1 MLIVIQHYRLH
12 AQELH
17 DDGLVLHS
25 ALKAYIHSRYF
36 MYWNG
41 ADEVIEACV
50 LWHLRCP
57 HTFIE
62 PPKRFFT
69 IPFDLSLMLEEG
81 IRYIDHY
88 CFRPFSHVNLRL
100 SSSNFL
106 IVVRNGNPSF
116 GVASSWAR
124 RYFDPENTM
133 RLAPST
139 VNCSVRQNSV
149 FSWGLSES
157 PTLYLW
163 TITSLPISL
172 FISIF

>member
-116 GVASSWAR
+116 GVASSGAI
-124 RYFDPENTM
+124 RYFDHYCFRPFSHVNL
-133 RLAPST
+133 RLSSSNFLIVVRNGNPSFG
-139 VNCSVRQNSV
+139 VASS
-149 FSWGLSES
+149 
-157 PTLYLW
+157 
-163 TITSLPISL
+163 
-172 FISIF
+172 